1 MKVYENYLIVAY
13 VSLSGTEFVIR
24 HMEDARRADYVNALN
39 FLIRHELQEAFKKQ
53 YPIYFEYLQS
63 VSENRPVSRF
73 R

>member
-13 VSLSGTEFVIR
+13 VSLSGTEFVVR

-53 YPIYFEYLQS
+53 HPIYFEYLQS
-63 VSENRPVSRF
+63 VSDNRPVSRF

>member
-13 VSLSGTEFVIR
+13 VSLSGTEFVIS
-24 HMEDARRADYVNALN
+24 HKDDARRADYVNALN

-53 YPIYFEYLQS
+53 HPIYFEYLQS
-63 VSENRPVSRF
+63 VSDNRPVSRF

>member
-1 MKVYENYLIVAY
+1 MKVYENFLITAY
-13 VSLSGTEFVIR
+13 VSLSGTEFIVRQDEI
-24 HMEDARRADYVNALN
+24 ARRADYVNALN
-39 FLIRHELQEAFKKQ
+39 FLIRHELQDEFKKQ

>member
-1 MKVYENYLIVAY
+1 MKVYENYLIIAY

-39 FLIRHELQEAFKKQ
+39 FLIRHELQEAFKEQ
-53 YPIYFEYLQS
+53 HPIYFEYLQS
-63 VSENRPVSRF
+63 VSDNRPVSRF